1 MNIEFLYIFCQYYRS
16 TIIINKVYLI
26 IILFNDTE
34 ECQYIFIRLKSIVKY
49 FFKSHIGGQR
59 YRKISDGQKL
69 VCFDPGFSTSQPGNC
84 TVISLGINNE
94 WSFDDGISQKG
105 CKASIENSK
114 IRLQF
119 LGAHHLS
126 AYTW

>member
-34 ECQYIFIRLKSIVKY
+34 ECQYFYSFEINCKI
-49 FFKSHIGGQR
+49 FFKSLIGGQR